1 MIPCETCGTKYN
13 DALMESCPL
22 CEGRALATARDSDLA
37 AAQNPET
44 SEDTLGKLAMDSD
57 PEISAAALANPNTPQ
72 WAKNRLQGRSP
83 GATSERSGRRAP
95 RLGVRGADDWVMTS
109 TTSEIVGYRVV
120 ESLGV
125 VFGTSSTVNKSSE
138 KGGKLRGGWVNTQ
151 DGRMAYAV
159 EEATERMLDNARRR
173 NANAVVG
180 VSIAVNESEG
190 SGISSWR
197 STGAVVSG
205 TAVSVVSIEEDEVT
219 SLE

>member
-1 MIPCETCGTKYN
+1 VSMIPCEKCGTKYN
-13 DALMESCPL
+13 DAVMESCWL
-22 CEGRALATARDSDLA
+22 CRGTGFETPSDRDLG

-44 SEDTLGKLAMDSD
+44 SG
-57 PEISAAALANPNTPQ
+57 P
-72 WAKNRLQGRSP
+72 
-83 GATSERSGRRAP
+83 
-95 RLGVRGADDWVMTS
+95 GVRAADDRVLTS

-125 VFGTSSTVNKSSE
+125 VFGTSSTVNKSSD
-138 KGGKLRGGWVNTQ
+138 KGGKLGGGWANTQ

-159 EEATERMLDNARRR
+159 EEATERMQDNARRR
-173 NANAVVG
+173 NANAIVG

-190 SGISSWR
+190 SGIASMR

-205 TAVSVVSIEEDEVT
+205 TAVSVVLIEEDEVT